1 MTQTQRGTPH
11 AIDNLSQQLISLAA
25 LLFFVLTVAGCRST
39 SEIGTGSFAS
49 VLIEGHSE
57 SEIAAATVKVFA
69 ADGYQGGMVRQG
81 EFVFEKLA
89 SRGTSFSREGFAD
102 AYYGQR
108 TINRVR
114 IEITSLAG
122 GKHRVEGTAY
132 MVTGGSDPFFQ
143 SEVPLAHIRRA
154 PYQALLNKV
163 ARELK

>member
-1 MTQTQRGTPH
+1 MTQPRPGTVH
-11 AIDNLSQQLISLAA
+11 AIENLSRQLISLAA
-25 LLFFVLTVAGCRST
+25 LLAFLLTLAGCRSV
-39 SEIGTGSFAS
+39 SEVGTGSFAS
-49 VLIEGHSE
+49 VLIQGHSE

-89 SRGTSFSREGFAD
+89 SRGTSLSREGFAD

-114 IEITSLAG
+114 LDITSLAG
-122 GKHRVEGTAY
+122 GKHRVECMAY

-143 SEVPLAHIRRA
+143 SEVPLARIRRT
-154 PYQALLNKV
+154 PYQALLNQV

>member
-1 MTQTQRGTPH
+1 MPQTQVGTVH
-11 AIDNLSQQLISLAA
+11 AIKNLSWQLILLTAVLAFILAA
-25 LLFFVLTVAGCRST
+25 AGCRST
-39 SEIGTGSFAS
+39 SDAGTGSFAS
-49 VLIEGHSE
+49 VLIEGHSA
-57 SEIAAATVKVFA
+57 SEVADAVVKVFA

-81 EFVFEKLA
+81 EFVFEKFA
-89 SRGTSFSREGFAD
+89 SRGTSFSREGFAN

-114 IEITSLAG
+114 LNIISLAG
-122 GKHRVEGTAY
+122 GKHRVECTAY

-163 ARELK
+163 AKELK